1 MKAGRL
7 FLLALHSRE
16 IKIEETAE
24 LIDWIRENGDILP
37 ESLEDLKLSRLDLD
51 GMEKDFLSI
60 GGMKIS

>member
-7 FLLALHSRE
+7 FLLALHSPE
-16 IKIEETAE
+16 IKIDETAE
-24 LIDWIRENGDILP
+24 LLDWIRENGDILP

-60 GGMKIS
+60 GGYKL

>member
-7 FLLALHSRE
+7 FLLALHSPE
-16 IKIEETAE
+16 IKLTETAE
-24 LIDWIRENGDILP
+24 LLDWIRENGDILP

-60 GGMKIS
+60 GGCKL

>member
-7 FLLALHSRE
+7 FLLALHSPE
-16 IKIEETAE
+16 IKLEETAE

-51 GMEKDFLSI
+51 GMEKDFVSI
-60 GGMKIS
+60 GGYKL